1 MGEAKVLVE
10 MELDRDFPK
19 LIALDDKQGSIFL
32 VDVEYTWIPSMCERC
47 GNLGHKEKR
56 CLLPSKPAKDPILQP
71 QTTIVS
77 SEVPIV
83 DIDRILQQKDPL
95 IPSPP
100 AFVFQSTNALEG
112 PSATDP
118 IPVLQSKAEAA
129 HAHDVPYGP
138 SHALEVCLGNPMII
152 TSSSSSQSLH
162 EKPVDPHNSVTT
174 FTTLIDSKSIPIDT
188 PIMEST
194 PSNIINNEVIESIV
208 VDPVTTTPNHRAF
221 ESPSRFTVLGD
232 GDEVEIEPPSSLS
245 LIRGGRESKPPIKY
259 QNMEWH
265 TVRGRGKRGRR
276 GRGSYH

>member
-1 MGEAKVLVE
+1 
-10 MELDRDFPK
+10 
-19 LIALDDKQGSIFL
+19 
-32 VDVEYTWIPSMCERC
+32 
-47 GNLGHKEKR
+47 
-56 CLLPSKPAKDPILQP
+56 
-71 QTTIVS
+71 
-77 SEVPIV
+77 V

-95 IPSPP
+95 IPFPP
-100 AFVFQSTNALEG
+100 AFVFQSTNVLEG

-129 HAHDVPYGP
+129 HAHDIPYGP
-138 SHALEVCLGNPMII
+138 SHASEVCLGNPMII

-194 PSNIINNEVIESIV
+194 PSNIINNEVLESIV
-208 VDPVTTTPNHRAF
+208 VYPVTTTPNHRAF
-221 ESPSRFTVLGD
+221 ESRSRFTVLGD

-245 LIRGGRESKPPIKY
+245 LTRSGRVSKPPIKY
-259 QNMEWH
+259 QNMEWQ